1 MISEQLEIII
11 QKAFEL
17 AKNKKHE
24 FLTLEHL
31 LMELCDAD
39 DVKKFFS
46 YKMINIQS
54 IKNDLNGYI
63 EKKLKTIVVKE
74 DVKPVP
80 SLSFERVLKR
90 AAQHVQS
97 SRKGEVQTLNILVAM
112 FSERDSFAVY
122 FLEKQ
127 NLTRLDLVSYISHE
141 KDKDEYNNETKE
153 NISEESNQEAKSQH
167 SLLEKD

>member
-31 LMELCDAD
+31 LLELCDAE

-46 YKMINIQS
+46 YKMVNIQS

-80 SLSFERVLKR
+80 SMSFERVLKR

-97 SRKGEVQTLNILVAM
+97 SRKGEV
-112 FSERDSFAVY
+112 
-122 FLEKQ
+122 
-127 NLTRLDLVSYISHE
+127 
-141 KDKDEYNNETKE
+141 
-153 NISEESNQEAKSQH
+153 
-167 SLLEKD
+167 

>member
-31 LMELCDAD
+31 LIELCEAD

-46 YKMINIQS
+46 YKMVNVQS

-80 SLSFERVLKR
+80 SISFERV
-90 AAQHVQS
+90 
-97 SRKGEVQTLNILVAM
+97 
-112 FSERDSFAVY
+112 
-122 FLEKQ
+122 
-127 NLTRLDLVSYISHE
+127 
-141 KDKDEYNNETKE
+141 
-153 NISEESNQEAKSQH
+153 
-167 SLLEKD
+167 

>member
-1 MISEQLEIII
+1 M
-11 QKAFEL
+11 
-17 AKNKKHE
+17 
-24 FLTLEHL
+24 
-31 LMELCDAD
+31 LCSAE
-39 DVKKFFS
+39 DVKRFFN
-46 YKMINIQS
+46 YKDINTKSIQE
-54 IKNDLNGYI
+54 DLNNYI
-63 EKKLKTIVVKE
+63 EKKLKSIIVEE

-80 SLSFERVLKR
+80 SISFERVLKR

-141 KDKDEYNNETKE
+141 KDKDEYNNEVKD
-153 NISEESNQEAKSQH
+153 NISQESNQEAKSQNN
-167 SLLEKD
+167 LLEKYCINLNKKAKLEKLIL

>member
-31 LMELCDAD
+31 LLELCDAD
-39 DVKKFFS
+39 DVKNFFS
-46 YKMINIQS
+46 YKMVNIQS

-80 SLSFERVLKR
+80 SMSFERVLK
-90 AAQHVQS
+90 S
-97 SRKGEVQTLNILVAM
+97 CLLYTSP
-112 FSERDSFAVY
+112 SPRD
-122 FLEKQ
+122 
-127 NLTRLDLVSYISHE
+127 
-141 KDKDEYNNETKE
+141 
-153 NISEESNQEAKSQH
+153 
-167 SLLEKD
+167 

>member
-1 MISEQLEIII
+1 MISEQLEIVI

-31 LMELCDAD
+31 LLELCND
-39 DVKKFFS
+39 DEIIAFFN
-46 YKMINIQS
+46 YKNINIKS
-54 IKNDLNGYI
+54 ITLDLNSYI
-63 EKKLKTIVVKE
+63 EKKLKTIVLKDE
-74 DVKPVP
+74 VKPVP
-80 SLSFERVLKR
+80 SMAFERVLKR

-97 SRKGEVQTLNILVAM
+97 SRKGEVKTLNILVAM

-127 NLTRLDLVSYISHE
+127 DLTRLDLVSYISHE
-141 KDKDEYNNETKE
+141 KNDN
-153 NISEESNQEAKSQH
+153 
-167 SLLEKD
+167 